1 VPTQSNDK
9 LPQIVLPRSLA
20 TVREREI
27 LRVAGYLIGGD
38 RNAAVK
44 IACDEVLRWAQKKA
58 VVRFEKTAFNYEP
71 FEQLSSGRSRVAIRI
86 DEPDKSIWAI
96 RVEDPD
102 REIAGRIWTT
112 EIAVADCKGDD
123 PKFTVRLLVASPEVM
138 LEVEPHVPGVVR
150 QIINKPGL
158 HCGAYRLI
166 DKPMPI
172 KSDSDANLLMGALL
186 DPYRTLPIIV
196 LSIPSGSYD
205 PYLPNID
212 ARQLAQAC
220 AGLAIVIILPAQF
233 TWNLTERFGP
243 RLSVYEGAVRIYQ
256 RGFTEDAN
264 PFGGHDLILAD
275 RFSNPEGA
283 AITLKRLRWSAALGS
298 ITNLSLGTDVMTFAS
313 LRLRSLERQQMVLQS
328 IGTTDKEQLET
339 AIHTIKILEDRVAEE
354 NRLQQQFSV
363 EHENAE
369 ERAKSAEAQLLAS
382 GFRIQQLIEQLKE
395 AGTTPDATITLPH
408 EWADFA
414 AWCDANLAGRVIL
427 SPQARRGLR
436 DSVFENVELAAR
448 CLLWLANEYRAA
460 KTSGGARS
468 LRDVVIAHG
477 IINAHCG
484 SDQFE
489 FEWQAR
495 SRLVDWHIKNGGNTR
510 DPKRCLRIYYFWDDL
525 SQQAVIASMPEHRRT
540 DAS

>member
-1 VPTQSNDK
+1 MPTQSTDN

-58 VVRFEKTAFNYEP
+58 VGRFEKAALNYEP

-96 RVEDPD
+96 RIEDPD

-112 EIAVADCKGDD
+112 EIAVADCKGDY
-123 PKFTVRLLVASPEVM
+123 PKFTVRLLAASPEVM

-150 QIINKPGL
+150 QIISKLGL
-158 HCGAYRLI
+158 HCGAYRLT

-172 KSDSDANLLMGALL
+172 KSDSDANLLIGALL

-196 LSIPSGSYD
+196 LSVPSGSYD
-205 PYLPNID
+205 PYLPLID

-233 TWNLTERFGP
+233 TWNLTERFGT

-313 LRLRSLERQQMVLQS
+313 LRLKSLERQQMVLQS
-328 IGTTDKEQLET
+328 IGATDKEQLET
-339 AIHTIKILEDRVAEE
+339 AIHTIKILEDRVTEE

-363 EHENAE
+363 EHEHAE

-436 DSVFENVELAAR
+436 DSVFEDVELVAR
-448 CLLWLANEYRAA
+448 CLLWLANEYRVA

-468 LRDVVIAHG
+468 LRDVVIAPG